1 MTPYIGSYGDVVNRA
16 GLSHTSY
23 PPPLPP
29 PTVNLIPPWAV
40 QVNKGCHSNVGTM
53 SGQRLRRWP
62 DIVPALPRF
71 YVLSTFFSLCANHK
85 YLGPHPAR
93 SCVSAPPPPATSLL
107 QDSSLILSENTTR
120 YAMPEQ
126 RWISGENGEPI
137 MNQRWANV
145 SYSLGDLIDHS
156 IQQ

>member
-40 QVNKGCHSNVGTM
+40 QINKGCHSDVGTLP
-53 SGQRLRRWP
+53 GQRLRRWP
-62 DIVPALPRF
+62 GIVPALPRL

-93 SCVSAPPPPATSLL
+93 SCVSAPPPPLL
-107 QDSSLILSENTTR
+107 VCCKTHL
-120 YAMPEQ
+120 
-126 RWISGENGEPI
+126 
-137 MNQRWANV
+137 
-145 SYSLGDLIDHS
+145 SYSQKTRHVTQCRNNVGS
-156 IQQ
+156 ASKTVNQC